1 MYERVLYH
9 DMHGCNHEKGFDVF
23 LQGAGKVPLLNA
35 ASETDGSAVA
45 SRNTPKSQNT
55 LTLPA
60 AVVVLAVGRKHQK
73 TNCYISVFLTCR
85 SSDILNLS

>member
-45 SRNTPKSQNT
+45 SRNTPKSQNANLFKYSTENGST
-55 LTLPA
+55 LL
-60 AVVVLAVGRKHQK
+60 
-73 TNCYISVFLTCR
+73 
-85 SSDILNLS
+85 